1 MFWSGSRK
9 KRGARKGAYRQPY
22 KVSPTPLTL
31 PGPCRPHSK
40 ASSSPSKVR
49 RQEPRHLIGHPS
61 AASCP
66 DVISDPTNTRK
77 RNHTTCEHSCGH
89 PLQLHLPT
97 QLQHEP
103 ADNTEPT
110 KNTPTH
116 LKGNKSSDAFRDSW
130 ILSPIFQ
137 SCLYSITHLFA
148 IVFAPRAHP
157 AKTPNHS
164 IDGRPRAGLP
174 NLTVIPFQQ

>member
-22 KVSPTPLTL
+22 KVSPTP
-31 PGPCRPHSK
+31 CSPHSK
-40 ASSSPSKVR
+40 ASSSPPKVR
-49 RQEPRHLIGHPS
+49 RQELRHLIGHPS

-89 PLQLHLPT
+89 PLQLHLRHNF
-97 QLQHEP
+97 QRSYNMSRQYRAHKEH
-103 ADNTEPT
+103 AD
-110 KNTPTH
+110 
-116 LKGNKSSDAFRDSW
+116 SSQRKQEFRAFRDSW

-137 SCLYSITHLFA
+137 SCLYSIIHLFA

-157 AKTPNHS
+157 GKTPNHS